1 MRILFDHG
9 MPRGV
14 SAALTNHTV
23 TTAFDKGWD
32 TLSNGALLKAA
43 EDERFDLL
51 LTTDRRLQYQ
61 QNLKD
66 RKIAIVVLTGTT
78 KWSQVQLHLERI
90 AAFSRKRKERC
101 SPVLR

>member
-1 MRILFDHG
+1 VGH
-9 MPRGV
+9 
-14 SAALTNHTV
+14 
-23 TTAFDKGWD
+23 
-32 TLSNGALLKAA
+32 LSNGALLKAA

-90 AAFSRKRKERC
+90 AAFSRKPKSVALLYCDSRKY
-101 SPVLR
+101 SI